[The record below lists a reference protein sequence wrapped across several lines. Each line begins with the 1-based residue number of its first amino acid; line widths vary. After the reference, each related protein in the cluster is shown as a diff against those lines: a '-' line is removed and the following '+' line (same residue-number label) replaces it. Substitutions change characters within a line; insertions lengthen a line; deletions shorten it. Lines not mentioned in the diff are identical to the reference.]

1 LHCLLFQSSYNC
13 DAYIQIGLSAISH
26 LVVRFKQSVAMPGK
40 FLVAAEKAF
49 SALLKCTREC
59 APGVRK
65 TCAAEGTSPPEVSL
79 GCCFKQP
86 SNFTTSLLLTF
97 YLLWSGQSRVCRIC
111 CNKQT
116 YPKKLR
122 TERNKVPS
130 AALYPKL
137 RFISSVTSKET
148 HTWNLL
154 FHSKDLSADCSLS
167 SVSTSGPIWRTVTIH
182 KDRTQNMLCLER

>member
-1 LHCLLFQSSYNC
+1 
-13 DAYIQIGLSAISH
+13 
-26 LVVRFKQSVAMPGK
+26 M
-40 FLVAAEKAF
+40 AAEKAF

-65 TCAAEGTSPPEVSL
+65 TWAAEGTSPPEVSL

-86 SNFTTSLLLTF
+86 SNFTTSLLLSF
-97 YLLWSGQSRVCRIC
+97 YLLWSEQSRVCRIC
-111 CNKQT
+111 CNKQI

-130 AALYPKL
+130 VALYPKL
-137 RFISSVTSKET
+137 TFIFSATSKET
-148 HTWNLL
+148 CTNAELHSGSLS

-167 SVSTSGPIWRTVTIH
+167 SVSTFLVVVGIVKESLWSFHTPSSIYFS
-182 KDRTQNMLCLER
+182 